1 MSTRSACPTR
11 TPPAAA
17 IASALVLG
25 LLFAPASALHA
36 AAPSLLATG
45 PSGFGGAGWAPT
57 PAEEVAPAAEV
68 VAADGVSG
76 TPAAGV
82 AIATPLAL
90 EARGISEGGR
100 LGGGERSGSPF
111 DTRRAKI
118 LLRSLTLPG
127 WGQAT
132 LGRRTSAWVFG
143 LAEAGIWVSFTSFKV
158 QEQLRRE
165 SYEKTALLFAG
176 VDLNGRDDEFRRIV
190 GSYLSS
196 EEYNQLV
203 VFRDAAN
210 QFYDDPV
217 AYRQYIAE
225 HSIGGANAWSWSSVD
240 DLLRY
245 RGQRQREQ
253 RAANRANTALALA
266 IGNRILSAIHA
277 ARFAHSTAPEAR
289 SWQIEYAPAG
299 EQIGDFR
306 VGVRTRF

>member
-1 MSTRSACPTR
+1 MNAATQRPARRIACVAMLLAAAL
-11 TPPAAA
+11 PAAQA
-17 IASALVLG
+17 GVAGAAEPS
-25 LLFAPASALHA
+25 FA
-36 AAPSLLATG
+36 AAG
-45 PSGFGGAGWAPT
+45 PSGFGGRAAWTSIAPVSADEVLAGAPVE
-57 PAEEVAPAAEV
+57 AAPAA
-68 VAADGVSG
+68 A
-76 TPAAGV
+76 
-82 AIATPLAL
+82 PLTF
-90 EARGISEGGR
+90 ETRGIMGGGR
-100 LGGGERSGSPF
+100 LEKDGASRSPF
-111 DTRRAKI
+111 DADRARI

-143 LAEAGIWVSFTSFKV
+143 LAEIGIWTSFTAFKV

-165 SYEKTALLFAG
+165 SYEKTAMLFAG
-176 VDLNGRDDEFRRIV
+176 VNLDGRDDEFRRIV

-196 EEYNQLV
+196 DEYNQLV

-210 QFYDDPV
+210 QFYDDPA

-225 HSIGGANAWSWSSVD
+225 HSIGGANSWSWASVD

-245 RGQRQREQ
+245 RSQRQREQ

-277 ARFAHSTAPEAR
+277 ARFAHSTPPEQR
-289 SWQIEYAPAG
+289 SWQIEYAPTG
-299 EQIGDFR
+299 DRPGDFR

>member
-1 MSTRSACPTR
+1 MRMPHDR
-11 TPPAAA
+11 TGRVSPGHAVPALALLL
-17 IASALVLG
+17 ALVA
-25 LLFAPASALHA
+25 APVLHA
-36 AAPSLLATG
+36 EVSVLATG
-45 PSGFGGAGWAPT
+45 ATGFGGTEWAP
-57 PAEEVAPAAEV
+57 APAAPADPHALAPQAGGL
-68 VAADGVSG
+68 AAPL
-76 TPAAGV
+76 TLAARDITG
-82 AIATPLAL
+82 
-90 EARGISEGGR
+90 GGR
-100 LGGGERSGSPF
+100 LGGGERSGAPF

-127 WGQAT
+127 WGQAS

-143 LAEAGIWVSFTSFKV
+143 LAEAGIWISFTSFKV

-165 SYEKTALLFAG
+165 SYEKTALLSAG
-176 VDLNGRDDEFRRIV
+176 VDLDGRDDEFRRIV

-196 EEYNQLV
+196 DEYNQLV

-210 QFYDDPV
+210 QYYDDPA

-245 RGQRQREQ
+245 RAQRQREQ

-277 ARFAHSTAPEAR
+277 ARFAGSTAPEAR
-289 SWQIEYAPAG
+289 RWQIEYGPAG
-299 EQIGDFR
+299 EEIGDFR

>member
-1 MSTRSACPTR
+1 MR
-11 TPPAAA
+11 TPRAAA
-17 IASALVLG
+17 IACALVLAV
-25 LLFAPASALHA
+25 LLAPASALHA
-36 AAPSLLATG
+36 AAPSMIATG
-45 PSGFGGAGWAPT
+45 PTGFGGPAWAP
-57 PAEEVAPAAEV
+57 PAAVAAAPAAESV
-68 VAADGVSG
+68 PGGAAEVLAPAVAA
-76 TPAAGV
+76 
-82 AIATPLAL
+82 ATPLAL
-90 EARGISEGGR
+90 EARGITGGGR

-143 LAEAGIWVSFTSFKV
+143 LAEAGIWASFTSFKV

-176 VDLNGRDDEFRRIV
+176 VNLDGRDDEFRRIV
-190 GSYLSS
+190 GSYVSS

-225 HSIGGANAWSWSSVD
+225 HSIGGANSWSWASVD

-245 RGQRQREQ
+245 RTQRQREQ